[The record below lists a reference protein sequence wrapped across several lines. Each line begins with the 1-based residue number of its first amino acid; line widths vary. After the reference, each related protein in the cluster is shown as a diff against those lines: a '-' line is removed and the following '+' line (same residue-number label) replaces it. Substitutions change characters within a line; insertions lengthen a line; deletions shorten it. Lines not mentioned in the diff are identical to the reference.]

1 MRPFGKENF
10 MPMESIIQPELLPV
24 SDSLRLRKYDGVHD
38 FALSWYQD
46 PETVWLVDGDR
57 DIYTPEKLNKMYTHQ
72 DTHGELYFIETLEGS
87 CWRPVGDVC
96 LSPDDFAIVIGEK
109 AYRARGVGRAVV
121 SALIERACSL
131 GWKQVRVGDVYEF
144 NAGSRRMFTSLGFRE
159 ESQTEKGHS
168 YILSL

>member
-1 MRPFGKENF
+1 
-10 MPMESIIQPELLPV
+10 MPMENIVQPETLPV
-24 SDSLRLRKYDGVHD
+24 SAALRLRKYDGVHH

-46 PETVWLVDGDR
+46 PETVWLVDGAR
-57 DIYTPEKLNKMYTHQ
+57 ETYTPEKLNKMYTHQ
-72 DTHGELYFIETLEGS
+72 DTHGELYFIEVKEESG
-87 CWRPVGDVC
+87 WRPIGDVC

-109 AYRARGVGRAVV
+109 NLRGKGMGRAVTA
-121 SALIERACSL
+121 ALIDRARAL